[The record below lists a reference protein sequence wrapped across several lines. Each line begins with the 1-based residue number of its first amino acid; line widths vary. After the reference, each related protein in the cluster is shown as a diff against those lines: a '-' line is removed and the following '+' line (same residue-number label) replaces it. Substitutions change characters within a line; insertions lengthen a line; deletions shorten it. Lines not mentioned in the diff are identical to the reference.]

1 MDEKTKIARINEVV
15 TDYFSKNPEEEEIS
29 AKDLMPEFV
38 EAGIWKKSH
47 ASYLRNCYVYWIGEM
62 SCIKFHLYFQNVKK
76 TNTKWQFK
84 PVEK

>member
-1 MDEKTKIARINEVV
+1 MDEKTKIARINKVV

-47 ASYLRNCYVYWIGEM
+47 ASYLRKLLRVLDRRNELYKIPFVFPERKKNKYEM
-62 SCIKFHLYFQNVKK
+62 AV
-76 TNTKWQFK
+76 
-84 PVEK
+84 